1 MESHDTARESSSQ
14 MLDTV
19 RQVLALMITSY
30 PVVVPLLEE
39 LKESFRDGL
48 ERIGESL
55 PRIQQILAE
64 LPMDYEAAEN
74 FTQKLVDV
82 LPELETLFRK
92 MED

>member
-19 RQVLALMITSY
+19 RQVLALMITNY

-39 LKESFRDGL
+39 LRESFRDGL